1 MYKQTIQNIKV
12 VILPLDGVI
21 FDLNRFRYNYCQH
34 LCKSQ
39 QLKMTK
45 EEFYNNLSNMY
56 DMYKK
61 LPFSPY
67 VETGPFNA
75 KIERELSQYLH
86 YKGLKPKEGL
96 LELIE
101 YLHQKNIKIAAL
113 TTHHTKNAVEYLK
126 LTNLYKHFHFI
137 IGSDTSSL
145 PLPSTQILET
155 IQDFFKVENKEVLI
169 ISPFFTLNQT
179 AHQLQMNIIYVEDL
193 MTAGP
198 KEKATSYKTVSN
210 LFEVLNCLLFDR
222 YNDAEMYSSILGM
235 DENMSQD
242 QLTDVYNNLTKTY
255 KNEPQIIEL
264 INQTY
269 EYYMTRL
276 QEHNVKDASIIETH
290 HHVKH
295 FSFQDNTKKEIE
307 NNIDIYAEKQQEII
321 EEKHIEKYVTN
332 SSEDDELISL
342 LHQIKQKEIKNKK
355 TIDEEVPI
363 QENPFPKEE
372 IISHEK
378 DFSIKSEDDELE
390 EYKFSIMNILINI
403 VYILSISFLILFIGI
418 IISVMFI
425 HQFTTPTGI
434 FKTIVSLF
442 NGYNIIVDKV
452 FALIFNSLSLIPFIP
467 TYTNY
472 CQSMSFFSI
481 EGLQLFH
488 IFIFNSIVI
497 GLIKGLWFLIQR
509 RYLIENTEQD

>member
-45 EEFYNNLSNMY
+45 EEFYNHLSNMY
-56 DMYKK
+56 DMYKE

-75 KIERELSQYLH
+75 RIERELSQYLH

-126 LTNLYKHFHFI
+126 LTNLYKYFHFI
-137 IGSDTSSL
+137 VGSDTSSL

-155 IQDFFKVENKEVLI
+155 IKDFFEVESKDVLV

-193 MTAGP
+193 MVAGP

-242 QLTDVYNNLTKTY
+242 QITDVYNNLMNTY
-255 KNEPQIIEL
+255 KNDPQIIEL

-269 EYYMTRL
+269 EYYIAHL
-276 QEHNVKDASIIETH
+276 QQHNVKDASIIETS

-295 FSFQDNTKKEIE
+295 FSFQDDTKKEIE
-307 NNIDIYAEKQQEII
+307 SNIDIHTEEQNEII
-321 EEKHIEKYVTN
+321 EEKHIEQHTTN
-332 SSEDDELISL
+332 SREDDELISL
-342 LHQIKQKEIKNKK
+342 LSQIKQKEIKNKK
-355 TIDEEVPI
+355 TMDENASI
-363 QENPFPKEE
+363 QENPFLKEDDTSWE
-372 IISHEK
+372 EEV
-378 DFSIKSEDDELE
+378 FVKSENDELE
-390 EYKFSIMNILINI
+390 EYKFSIMNVLTNMI
-403 VYILSISFLILFIGI
+403 YILSISFLILFVGI
-418 IISVMFI
+418 IISVVFI
-425 HQFTTPTGI
+425 HQLTSPTGI
-434 FKTIVSLF
+434 FKIIVSIF

-452 FALIFNSLSLIPFIP
+452 FAFIFDSLSLLPFIP

-472 CQSMSFFSI
+472 CQSMSFFSV